1 MNLALLSTTEDK
13 IEAAKYNFAL
23 SDINLDICFCRYFEV
38 KSDSKEN
45 AILLYHRVRG
55 RERGRRKRRRR
66 RRKRVWKRRR
76 GREGKGI
83 EKRGRRGKVKERMED
98 HFDT

>member
-13 IEAAKYNFAL
+13 IEAAKYDFAL
-23 SDINLDICFCRYFEV
+23 IDINLDTRFCRYFEV

-55 RERGRRKRRRR
+55 REREKRKRRRR
-66 RRKRVWKRRR
+66 KRGWKRRR

>member
-13 IEAAKYNFAL
+13 IEVAKYNFAL
-23 SDINLDICFCRYFEV
+23 SDINLHIFFCRYFEV

-45 AILLYHRVRG
+45 SILLYHRVRG
-55 RERGRRKRRRR
+55 RERERRKRRR

-83 EKRGRRGKVKERMED
+83 EKRGRRGKVKERMEN

>member
-13 IEAAKYNFAL
+13 IEAAKYDFAL
-23 SDINLDICFCRYFEV
+23 SDINLDIFFCRYFEV

-55 RERGRRKRRRR
+55 RERERRKRR

-83 EKRGRRGKVKERMED
+83 EKRGRRGKVKESMED

>member
-13 IEAAKYNFAL
+13 IEVAKYNFAL
-23 SDINLDICFCRYFEV
+23 SDINLHIFFCRYFEV

-45 AILLYHRVRG
+45 SILLYHRVRG
-55 RERGRRKRRRR
+55 RERERRKRR
-66 RRKRVWKRRR
+66 KRGWKRRR

-83 EKRGRRGKVKERMED
+83 EKRGRRGKVKERMEN

>member
-55 RERGRRKRRRR
+55 RGGRGGGGRECGREGEGERGR
-66 RRKRVWKRRR
+66 
-76 GREGKGI
+76 GS
-83 EKRGRRGKVKERMED
+83 KRGGGGEK
-98 HFDT
+98 